1 MIADHRPDT
10 LTPILKEIK
19 AFESSL
25 PQLLERARARD
36 PRIGILIRQALR
48 EVHHY
53 HCPLGF
59 RIDQAW
65 VFVIAEKLQSPN
77 KTMASWMLQQNARK
91 KWQKLLEP
99 AIAKAA
105 GAASFNWLQQL
116 GRAPACAEKMVLQIV
131 RLVPS
136 TREFIKD
143 DDNLA
148 FSRKQS
154 TDAMKHLRL
163 VKDDRREWLDAL
175 PIYQDVASNGRAL
188 TVFILWPVAA
198 GLFSDP
204 Q

>member
-1 MIADHRPDT
+1 MISDHRPDT

-19 AFESSL
+19 AFEESL

-59 RIDQAW
+59 RVDQAW

-77 KTMASWMLQQNARK
+77 KTMASWMLQQSARK

-99 AIAKAA
+99 AIAKAQ
-105 GAASFNWLQQL
+105 GAASFTWLQQL
-116 GRAPACAEKMVLQIV
+116 GRAPQCAEKMTLQIV
-131 RLVPS
+131 RLVAS

-175 PIYQDVASNGRAL
+175 PIYQDVAPNGRAL
-188 TVFILWPVAA
+188 TVFILWPVDA
-198 GLFSDP
+198 GFLADP
-204 Q
+204 R

>member
-1 MIADHRPDT
+1 MISDHRPDT

-19 AFESSL
+19 AFEESL
-25 PQLLERARARD
+25 PQLLELARARD

-59 RIDQAW
+59 RVDQAW

-77 KTMASWMLQQNARK
+77 KTMASWMLQQSARK

-99 AIAKAA
+99 AIAKAQ
-105 GAASFNWLQQL
+105 GAASFTWLQQL
-116 GRAPACAEKMVLQIV
+116 GRAPQCAEKMTLQIV
-131 RLVPS
+131 RLVAS

-175 PIYQDVASNGRAL
+175 PIYQDVTPNGRAL
-188 TVFILWPVAA
+188 TVFILWPVDA
-198 GLFSDP
+198 GFLADP
-204 Q
+204 R